1 MYDEEFMQREELL
14 QPAPEKVPVPVP
26 AVSAGEDAERPL
38 SRADRRVRA
47 AFFLLC
53 CFLLGAA
60 GAGVAWQLGPGDT
73 AAGQT
78 AAITQP
84 ILHGKRRRFQ

>member
-38 SRADRRVRA
+38 SRADRRARA
-47 AFFLLC
+47 ILLRGRR
-53 CFLLGAA
+53 LRSPSRSSTARQAA
-60 GAGVAWQLGPGDT
+60 PFPMMPQSMRP
-73 AAGQT
+73 
-78 AAITQP
+78 
-84 ILHGKRRRFQ
+84 R

>member
-47 AFFLLC
+47 ADRKS
-53 CFLLGAA
+53 
-60 GAGVAWQLGPGDT
+60 VV
-73 AAGQT
+73 
-78 AAITQP
+78 
-84 ILHGKRRRFQ
+84 